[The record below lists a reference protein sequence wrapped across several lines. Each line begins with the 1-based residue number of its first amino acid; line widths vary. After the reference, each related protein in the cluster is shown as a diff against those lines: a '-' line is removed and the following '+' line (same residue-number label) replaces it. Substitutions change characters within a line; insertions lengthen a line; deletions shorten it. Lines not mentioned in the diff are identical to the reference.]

1 MTTITPTTGTISSAG
16 IGSGLDV
23 NSIVTQLMAV
33 ERQPLTR
40 LQTQATTMQTELSAF
55 GQMQSLVSGLQ
66 DAAAPLFNPD
76 SFALSNAGSSD
87 STSVSASTTTK
98 AVPGIYSVAVSA
110 LSATQSLVSAAGV
123 FTDATA
129 PVGTGSLTISLGT
142 WNAGQTAFTAKP
154 GATAITI
161 PIGASE
167 NTLAG
172 IRDKINAANAGV
184 SATVVSDA
192 SGARL
197 ALQSTASGAGNGFR
211 VTVADDDGT
220 NADAAGLS
228 RLAFDPAGAATQMTL
243 AQAAANTQA
252 TINGI
257 AVTSSSN
264 TLDGVID
271 GITFTLGKVTT
282 QPVTVNVTR
291 NTDAI
296 KQKLSDLVSAYN
308 QLNTFL
314 SQATHYD
321 AATKQAALLQG
332 DGTTTG
338 IQNQLHAL
346 IGQKSGASST
356 FGTLSSLGVQVQKDG
371 SLKLDDTAFTNAVAN
386 LPELTKALAKVD
398 LTTAANNGFGKRFS
412 VWTTGLLAS
421 NGSLPGKTAAIQA
434 QIASN
439 QKDQTSLSDR
449 LDQTEARMRAQYSAL
464 DATMSQANALAKY
477 VTQQFYSN
485 NSFSSGLNSNSNNN

>member
-1 MTTITPTTGTISSAG
+1 MTTITPTAGTISSAG
-16 IGSGLDV
+16 VGSGLDV

-40 LQTQATTMQTELSAF
+40 LQTTATNYQTQLSAF
-55 GQMQSLVSGLQ
+55 GQMQSLVSSLQ
-66 DAAAPLFNPD
+66 DAAKPLFNPD

-87 STSVSASTTTK
+87 SASVSATTTTK
-98 AVPGIYSVAVSA
+98 AVPGIYTVQVSA
-110 LSATQSLVSAAGV
+110 LSSTQSLVSTAGAFADSSAV
-123 FTDATA
+123 
-129 PVGTGSLTISLGT
+129 VGTGSLTITLGT
-142 WNAGQTAFTAKP
+142 WGTNPSSFAPKAGSTAV
-154 GATAITI
+154 TI

-172 IRDKINAANAGV
+172 IRDKINAANAGI

-192 SGARL
+192 GGARL
-197 ALQSTASGAGNGFR
+197 ALQSTTPGAANGFS
-211 VTVADDDGT
+211 VSVADSDGV
-220 NADAAGLS
+220 NGDGAGLS
-228 RLAFDPAGAATQMTL
+228 RLAYDPLGVGAQMTL
-243 AQAAANTQA
+243 AQSAANAQA

-257 AVTSSSN
+257 AVQSSSN
-264 TLDGVID
+264 TLDSVID
-271 GITFTLGKVTT
+271 GITFNLAKVTS

-296 KQKLSDLVSAYN
+296 KSTVTAFVTAYN
-308 QLNTFL
+308 QLNSFL

-346 IGQKSGASST
+346 MGQSSGASST
-356 FGTLSSLGVQVQKDG
+356 FSTLSSMGVQVQKDG
-371 SLKLDDTAFTNAVAN
+371 SLKLDDATFAKAVAN
-386 LPELTKALAKVD
+386 LPELTKALANVD
-398 LTTAANNGFGKRFS
+398 ASTPSNNGFGKRFS

-421 NGSLPGKTAAIQA
+421 NGSLPGKTSALQA
-434 QIASN
+434 RIASN
-439 QKDQTSLSDR
+439 QKDQDAMNDR
-449 LDQTEARMRAQYSAL
+449 LTQTESRLRAQYSAL
-464 DATMSQANALAKY
+464 DSTMSQANALAKY

-485 NSFSSGLNSNSNNN
+485 NSFSGSLNSNNNN

>member
-16 IGSGLDV
+16 VGSGLDV
-23 NSIVTQLMAV
+23 SSIVTQLMAV

-40 LQTQATTMQTELSAF
+40 LQTTATNYQTQLSAF
-55 GQMQSLVSGLQ
+55 GQMQSLVSSLQ
-66 DAAAPLFNPD
+66 DAAKPLFNPD

-87 STSVSASTTTK
+87 STSVSATTTTK
-98 AVPGIYSVAVSA
+98 AVPGIYTVQVSS
-110 LSATQSLVSAAGV
+110 LSSTQSVVSTAGAFADSSAV
-123 FTDATA
+123 
-129 PVGTGSLTISLGT
+129 VGSGSLTITLGT
-142 WNAGQTAFTAKP
+142 WGANLSSFAPKAGSTAV
-154 GATAITI
+154 TI

-172 IRDKINAANAGV
+172 IRDKINAANAGI

-192 SGARL
+192 GGARL
-197 ALQSTASGAGNGFR
+197 ALQSTTPGAANGFS
-211 VTVADDDGT
+211 VSVADSDGV
-220 NADAAGLS
+220 NGDGAGLS
-228 RLAFDPAGAATQMTL
+228 RLAYDPLGVGAQMTL
-243 AQAAANTQA
+243 AQSAANAQA

-257 AVTSSSN
+257 AVTSASN
-264 TLDGVID
+264 SLDGVID
-271 GITFTLGKVTT
+271 GITFNLAKVTS

-296 KQKLSDLVSAYN
+296 KSTVTAFVTAYN
-308 QLNTFL
+308 QLNSFL

-346 IGQKSGASST
+346 MGQSSGASST
-356 FGTLSSLGVQVQKDG
+356 FSTLSSMGVQVQKDG
-371 SLKLDDTAFTNAVAN
+371 SLKLDDATFAKAVAK
-386 LPELTKALAKVD
+386 LPELTKALANVD
-398 LTTAANNGFGKRFS
+398 ATTPANNGFGKRFS

-421 NGSLPGKTAAIQA
+421 NGSLPGKTSALQA
-434 QIASN
+434 RIASN
-439 QKDQTSLSDR
+439 QKDQDAMNDR
-449 LDQTEARMRAQYSAL
+449 LTQTEARLRAQYSAL
-464 DATMSQANALAKY
+464 DSTMSQANALAKY

-485 NSFSSGLNSNSNNN
+485 NSFSGSLNSNNNN